1 MNLEFLFIKTKDD
14 FCQNINQFKS
24 LLSSNTRLVLKDNSL
39 EADHLEL
46 SYKIVMYDVTAS
58 REVIFHLYLEAKQ
71 KEEENQVLALEKA
84 ESLLKRI
91 NDQVGVFQI
100 NTIRD
105 DVSLYYGEKLYPLI
119 AKVEMVVR
127 QIIYL
132 FMLKNVGSKWSK
144 EQSPDDVKKAILNT
158 VGKNQPEGIS
168 YPDTDVLVY
177 ADFITLGYFFFS
189 KYSLKSN
196 YQELVSELKKKENY
210 TEEKIKDLIELYESK
225 SNWDRY
231 FADKIN
237 VDKLF
242 DKWKN
247 LYMYRNMVAH
257 TKKIRK
263 EDFEKAKKIIDEL
276 YPAFKECLKYLN
288 SISMTNNESEAI
300 EEVVGQIISPE
311 FVISRNMKEKATTYM
326 ETDLM
331 KMFLIN
337 TFLKNSEMNK
347 SCMNQE
353 LFKDIENE
361 IKKEYYIKKL
371 NESLSKTIKDKKKC
385 EEDSE

>member
-144 EQSPDDVKKAILNT
+144 E
-158 VGKNQPEGIS
+158 
-168 YPDTDVLVY
+168 
-177 ADFITLGYFFFS
+177 
-189 KYSLKSN
+189 
-196 YQELVSELKKKENY
+196 
-210 TEEKIKDLIELYESK
+210 
-225 SNWDRY
+225 
-231 FADKIN
+231 
-237 VDKLF
+237 
-242 DKWKN
+242 
-247 LYMYRNMVAH
+247 
-257 TKKIRK
+257 
-263 EDFEKAKKIIDEL
+263 
-276 YPAFKECLKYLN
+276 
-288 SISMTNNESEAI
+288 
-300 EEVVGQIISPE
+300 
-311 FVISRNMKEKATTYM
+311 KATTYM

-337 TFLKNSEMNK
+337 TFLKQIFQVFINIQLISSGTFCK
-347 SCMNQE
+347 C
-353 LFKDIENE
+353 L
-361 IKKEYYIKKL
+361 
-371 NESLSKTIKDKKKC
+371 KT
-385 EEDSE
+385 

>member
-158 VGKNQPEGIS
+158 VGKNQPEGIT
-168 YPDTDVLVY
+168 YPDTDVLV
-177 ADFITLGYFFFS
+177 L
-189 KYSLKSN
+189 SL
-196 YQELVSELKKKENY
+196 
-210 TEEKIKDLIELYESK
+210 IHI
-225 SNWDRY
+225 
-231 FADKIN
+231 
-237 VDKLF
+237 
-242 DKWKN
+242 
-247 LYMYRNMVAH
+247 
-257 TKKIRK
+257 
-263 EDFEKAKKIIDEL
+263 
-276 YPAFKECLKYLN
+276 
-288 SISMTNNESEAI
+288 
-300 EEVVGQIISPE
+300 
-311 FVISRNMKEKATTYM
+311 
-326 ETDLM
+326 
-331 KMFLIN
+331 
-337 TFLKNSEMNK
+337 
-347 SCMNQE
+347 
-353 LFKDIENE
+353 
-361 IKKEYYIKKL
+361 
-371 NESLSKTIKDKKKC
+371 
-385 EEDSE
+385 